1 MLTAGPPRFRRHD
14 IGGDIGG
21 LEVAESIDPNDRMYC
36 IPVMRQAAAV
46 LFMRPDRVMSS
57 VSAVSAFETEKGFC
71 TREDFG
77 LIAVTVGNEDESK
90 TVKP

>member
-1 MLTAGPPRFRRHD
+1 VGQAEIVGGNGDSATASGPPRFRRHD

-46 LFMRPDRVMSS
+46 LFMRPGRVMSS
-57 VSAVSAFETEKGFC
+57 
-71 TREDFG
+71 D
-77 LIAVTVGNEDESK
+77 I
-90 TVKP
+90 P